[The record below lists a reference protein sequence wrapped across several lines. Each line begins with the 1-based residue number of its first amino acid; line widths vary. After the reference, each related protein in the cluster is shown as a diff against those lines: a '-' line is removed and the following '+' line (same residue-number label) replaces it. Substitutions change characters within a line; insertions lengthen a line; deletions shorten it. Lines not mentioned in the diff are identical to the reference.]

1 MPPNFT
7 CTYSDYRFH
16 TALNSPNWING
27 IARMQGNRL
36 LQAGLIG
43 TVLTAFCCFT
53 PILVIGFGAVGLAAA
68 TAWLDVILLPLLVA
82 FLCLTTYA
90 VYRRRRAS

>member
-7 CTYSDYRFH
+7 CTYSGCRFH
-16 TALNSPNWING
+16 TALNAPNWING
-27 IARMQGNRL
+27 IACMQGSWL

-43 TVLTAFCCFT
+43 TVLTELCCFT
-53 PILVIGFGAVGLAAA
+53 PILVVGFGSVGLAAA
-68 TAWLDVILLPLLVA
+68 TAWLNVILLPLFVA
-82 FLCLTTYA
+82 FLCLTAYA

>member
-36 LQAGLIG
+36 IQAGLIG
-43 TVLTAFCCFT
+43 TVLTALCCFT
-53 PILVIGFGAVGLAAA
+53 SILVTGFGAVGLAAA
-68 TAWLDVILLPLLVA
+68 TARLDVILLPLLVA
-82 FLCLTTYA
+82 LLCLTAYA